1 MNNTQYQLQMT
12 HTQLSRTTMTGVQ
25 YMYNVKL
32 YILTKADMNWRTTK
46 EGLVKMACFYVI
58 LGDKCSQKN
67 LLKQEYRWKR

>member
-32 YILTKADMNWRTTK
+32 YILTKADMN
-46 EGLVKMACFYVI
+46 
-58 LGDKCSQKN
+58 
-67 LLKQEYRWKR
+67 